1 MAIVKIELNGT
12 KSAFTMNT
20 TDREEIAAEIFTRKG
35 LTSELRRQYIEFENE
50 VLKHLELHTILRWMR
65 KHTIQR

>member
-20 TDREEIAAEIFTRKG
+20 TDREEIVAEIFNRTG

-50 VLKHLELHTILRWMR
+50 V
-65 KHTIQR
+65 